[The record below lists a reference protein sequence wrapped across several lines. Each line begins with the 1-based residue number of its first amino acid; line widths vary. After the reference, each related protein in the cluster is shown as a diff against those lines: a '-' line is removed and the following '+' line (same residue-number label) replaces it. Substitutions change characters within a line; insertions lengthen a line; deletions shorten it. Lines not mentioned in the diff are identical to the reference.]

1 MTAALAF
8 LTPPPGL
15 APHTDF
21 VLSAIDGATG
31 LYTLQAAAVTEADS
45 TRLFVL
51 DAAVF
56 LPAYTPY
63 ISTEQSASLDLTVP
77 TDALLL
83 VVANPGTAGTTVNLM
98 APIVVNAA
106 TGVAAQL
113 ILEGQDWPLQAPLE
127 PRAVAA

>member
-15 APHTDF
+15 APHTEF
-21 VLSAIDGATG
+21 VLNAIDGATG
-31 LYTLQAAAVTEADS
+31 LYTLQAAEADS

-63 ISTEQSASLDLTVP
+63 ISTEQSASLDLSVP

-83 VVANPGTAGTTVNLM
+83 VVANPGEAGTTVNLM

-127 PRAVAA
+127 LRAAAA

>member
-15 APHTDF
+15 APHTEF
-21 VLSAIDGATG
+21 VLNAIDGATG
-31 LYTLQAAAVTEADS
+31 LYSLQAAAADS

-63 ISTEQSASLDLTVP
+63 ISSEQSASLELTLP

-83 VVANPGTAGTTVNLM
+83 VVANPGEAGTTVNLM

-127 PRAVAA
+127 PRAAA